1 MSQSFKKNGFTF
13 RQFFVAHDQCGM
25 KVSTDGIILGA
36 TAPVPVDGRLLDI
49 GSGSGLISL
58 MMAQRIH
65 EAGSVPQIDAVEI
78 DLAAVSQSQQ
88 NIAQSPWPD
97 AIQVHHA
104 DILTW
109 EAPFSRRYTVIVSN
123 PPFFSPGVNCS
134 SSARQTARYTTTLSH
149 QALLRSAQQHL
160 AADGWFCVILP
171 VVAGEEF
178 ISLAKKD
185 GWTLRHCRR
194 ISEFAGRQPH
204 RLFVAFSLN
213 SGECVDDRLVIRESS
228 GGYSDDYRQLTGSFY
243 LSR

>member
-1 MSQSFKKNGFTF
+1 MPQSYKKNGFTF

-36 TAPVPVDGRLLDI
+36 TTPVPVDGRLLDI

-65 EAGSVPQIDAVEI
+65 EAGRVVQIDAVEI
-78 DLAAVSQSQQ
+78 DLAAVRQSKQ

-97 AIQVHHA
+97 TIQIHHA

-109 EAPFSRRYTVIVSN
+109 EAPHSRRYSVIVSN
-123 PPFFSPGVNCS
+123 PPFFSPGVSCS
-134 SSARQTARYTTTLSH
+134 SHSRQTARYTTTLSH

-160 AADGWFCVILP
+160 SAEGWFCVILP

-178 ISLAKKD
+178 IALAQLD
-185 GWTLRHCRR
+185 GWILRHCRR
-194 ISEFAGRQPH
+194 ISEFADRQPH
-204 RLFVAFSLN
+204 RLFIAFSLN
-213 SGECVDDRLVIRESS
+213 PGDCTNDSLVIRDSS
-228 GGYSDDYRQLTGSFY
+228 GGYSDDYRQLTGGFY
-243 LSR
+243 LPR